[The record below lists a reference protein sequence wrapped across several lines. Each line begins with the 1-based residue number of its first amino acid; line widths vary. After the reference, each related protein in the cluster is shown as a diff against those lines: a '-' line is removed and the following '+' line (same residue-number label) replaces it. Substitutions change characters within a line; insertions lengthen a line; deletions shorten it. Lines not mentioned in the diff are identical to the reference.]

1 MSSIKRLYVDLSEA
15 AGMLSLAMSTVQRL
29 VREKQFPAPRQIS
42 AGRVG
47 WLVREIED
55 WAETRPVSDL
65 PPPPNTGGRKA
76 LRLRTEPAIL
86 DAGQAA

>member
-15 AGMLSLAMSTVQRL
+15 ASMLSLAMSTVQRL

-65 PPPPNTGGRKA
+65 PPPPNTGGRKGIRRQTA
-76 LRLRTEPAIL
+76 PGIPN
-86 DAGQAA
+86 AGQAA

>member
-1 MSSIKRLYVDLSEA
+1 MAEVKRIYVGLSEA
-15 AGMLSLAMSTVQRL
+15 ANMLSLAMSTVQRL

-65 PPPPNTGGRKA
+65 PPPPNTGGRKGIKRQA
-76 LRLRTEPAIL
+76 AQGIP
-86 DAGQAA
+86 DAGLAA